1 MFYKNRPKI
10 IMVKSQFDIL
20 IDWFN
25 ILLWLVYLVYVYLHY
40 QHLPDTIPTH
50 FDGNGIPDG
59 FGSKNTIWILPTIAL
74 ILLIGMRILSYFPHQ
89 LNYWVKITEENAPKQ
104 YQFGI
109 QILKFAT
116 LYVILLFF
124 YISYTTIKIALNNEI
139 NQLGNWF
146 LPVVMGSTI
155 VFSLFILIKTRFIK

>member
-1 MFYKNRPKI
+1 
-10 IMVKSQFDIL
+10 MVKSQFDIL

-25 ILLWLVYLVYVYLHY
+25 ILLWMVYLVYVYLHY

-50 FDGNGIPDG
+50 FDANGIPDD

-74 ILLIGMRILSYFPHQ
+74 ILLIGMRILSSFPHQ

-155 VFSLFILIKTRFIK
+155 LFFLFILIKTRFIK